1 MQHPT
6 LYEIRVEGHLDYTWS
21 EWFDGLEIIHEPT
34 GETLLRGYII
44 DQAALY
50 GKLARIQGLG
60 LTLISVNSIDNFTGD
75 RGNYTNHGGD
85 KQSS

>member
-1 MQHPT
+1 MQQPA

-21 EWFDGLEIIHEPT
+21 EWFDGLEIIHEPS
-34 GETLLRGYII
+34 GETLLRGTIV

-60 LTLISVNSIDNFTGD
+60 LTLLSVNAINRSAQD
-75 RGNYTNHGGD
+75 GNNSNNHEGEH
-85 KQSS
+85 ST